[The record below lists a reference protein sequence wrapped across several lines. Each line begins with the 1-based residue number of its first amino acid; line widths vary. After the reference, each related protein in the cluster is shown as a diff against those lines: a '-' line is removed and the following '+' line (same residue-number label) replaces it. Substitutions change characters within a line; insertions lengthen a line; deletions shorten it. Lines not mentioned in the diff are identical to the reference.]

1 MPRSRR
7 LTVWTAM
14 VVGIAVAMGAFLS
27 SAADQDNGLETQ
39 DRRGAVIAA
48 SNVFVGQV
56 VGEELRC
63 LATSWPDH
71 YVVYDTFFVTVE
83 RNVKGRVEGTV
94 VVRQDTDDTGHFGT
108 NGRLMEGKKYLLITR
123 YLSEIDAYALVDD
136 QLGYERI
143 DSPEERAELV
153 AEVRDILNESITST
167 PTIDPDTLATWDAL
181 STVRAATQAAYPTP
195 FPCGPEVIATATA
208 AADALNRE
216 NRAVSVASGPPP
228 ENATPW
234 PGP

>member
-1 MPRSRR
+1 MLWSLR
-7 LTVWTAM
+7 LTVWMAMAVGSAMTAG
-14 VVGIAVAMGAFLS
+14 VFLS
-27 SAADQDNGLETQ
+27 RAAQQDNGVETQ

-71 YVVYDTFFVTVE
+71 YVVYDTFVVKIE

-108 NGRLMEGKKYLLITR
+108 NGRLVAGKKYLLITR
-123 YLSEIDAYALVDD
+123 YLAEADIYALVDYR
-136 QLGYERI
+136 LGYERI
-143 DSPEERAELV
+143 DSPEERAALV
-153 AEVRDILNESITST
+153 AEVGDILDEPITPT
-167 PTIDPDTLATWDAL
+167 PTIAPDTLATGDAL
-181 STVRAATQAAYPTP
+181 STVRAATQAAYPTW

-208 AADALNRE
+208 AADALDRE
-216 NRAVSVASGPPP
+216 NRALSVASGPPP